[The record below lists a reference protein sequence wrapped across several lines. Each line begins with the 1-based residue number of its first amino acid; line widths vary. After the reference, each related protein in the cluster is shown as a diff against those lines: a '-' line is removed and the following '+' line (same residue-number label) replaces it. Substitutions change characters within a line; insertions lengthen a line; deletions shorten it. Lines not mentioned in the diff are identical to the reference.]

1 MKNKIL
7 NERMT
12 SSMYNSIQ
20 HFLTFG
26 TEKIEKRVRNFI
38 HEQKDLG
45 DLVIEL
51 QEELFEL
58 GRNILQEVLV
68 DMDNYL
74 RKSGTRK
81 QHWEIVRKDPTSIL
95 TSFGPIHYER
105 TYFKPKKHGKRHY
118 LVDRIVG
125 ISPHDRVSA
134 DVVIN
139 ALEEASESS
148 YRKGGEKAAYMD
160 EVSKQA
166 VMNKVHEIEVTQP
179 VIEME
184 EKIELKTL
192 YIEADED
199 HVAQQGKKAKDQDG
213 EKKRNILM
221 PKLVYVH
228 EGIDYEKST
237 KKRRVLKNPR
247 YFGGLYKSEDL
258 WLEVSQYIDEVYD
271 VEKVE
276 TIYISGDG
284 ASWIKQGLNWIPN
297 SKFVLD
303 NYHLHKYIKVA
314 TAHLDDEPIR
324 IGLEDALAEADKGM
338 VKKAFEKILKKT
350 ESETKRNAVND
361 AKRYILNNWA
371 GIEVKVDNFE
381 IVGCS
386 AEGHVSHILSNRLS
400 SRPMGWS
407 KTGVDKM
414 AQLQIYKKN
423 GGKIYDLVMVQKRK
437 EQKAQKDELQ
447 DELIR
452 GLRSSSKR
460 YENVWNSNL
469 TVIQKGHKTALYSGL
484 RNIVGL

>member
-1 MKNKIL
+1 
-7 NERMT
+7 
-12 SSMYNSIQ
+12 MYNSIQ

-26 TEKIEKRVRNFI
+26 TGKIEKRVKEFI
-38 HEQKDLG
+38 QEQKDLA
-45 DLVIEL
+45 DLVIGL
-51 QEELFEL
+51 QEELYEL
-58 GRNILQEVLV
+58 GRNIIQEVIV
-68 DMDNYL
+68 DMDEYL
-74 RKSGTRK
+74 RESESRK
-81 QHWEIVRKDPTSIL
+81 QHWEIVRKDPTGIL
-95 TSFGPIHYER
+95 TSFGLINYER
-105 TYFKPKKHGKRHY
+105 TYFKPKKHGKRQY

-166 VMNKVHEIEVTQP
+166 VMNKVHEIEITQP
-179 VIEME
+179 AIEIK
-184 EKIELKTL
+184 EKTALKVL
-192 YIEADED
+192 FIEADED
-199 HVAQQGKKAKDQDG
+199 HVAQQGKKGKEQDG
-213 EKKRNILM
+213 KKKRNILM

-228 EGIDYEKST
+228 EGIGYEKST
-237 KKRRVLKNPR
+237 KKRRVLKNLR
-247 YFGGLYKSEDL
+247 YFGGLYKGEDL

-284 ASWIKQGLNWIPN
+284 ASWIKQGLNWIPK

-303 NYHLHKYIKVA
+303 NYHLHKYVKTA
-314 TAHLDDEPIR
+314 TAHLDDEAIQ
-324 IGLEDALAEADKGM
+324 IGLEDALDEADKDIL
-338 VKKAFEKILKKT
+338 KKVFDKILKLT

-361 AKRYILNNWA
+361 SKRYILNNWA

-386 AEGHVSHILSNRLS
+386 AEGHVSHIFSNRLS

-423 GGKIYDLVMVQKRK
+423 GGKIYDLVMAQKRK
-437 EQKAQKDELQ
+437 EQKAQKEELQ

-452 GLRSSSKR
+452 ELRTSSKR

-469 TVIQKGHKTALYSGL
+469 TIIQKGHKTALYSGL
-484 RNIVGL
+484 RNIAGL